1 MIKNLYVSAA
11 CRALLTLLSLVWL
24 SRLTRPIHPPLSW
37 FFELVDVVGLVL
49 GMNLHSPSYGYLV
62 PITFCLFFLFCLAVL
77 LLVSQLRKVAS

>member
-11 CRALLTLLSLVWL
+11 CGALLTLLSLVLL
-24 SRLTRPIHPPLSW
+24 SRLTRPMHPPLSW

-77 LLVSQLRKVAS
+77 LLVSQLRKVAT